1 MDQNCF
7 PAEENETNYHEQRM
21 QNVEEMV
28 IAGRGAMAEAG
39 TECKSPNEDQ
49 NGNKQTKDS
58 GKDE

>member
-1 MDQNCF
+1 MGPN
-7 PAEENETNYHEQRM
+7 EIENARGEVQY
-21 QNVEEMV
+21 VEEMV

-58 GKDE
+58 GKDK